1 MTTPLHRYLGI
12 LTGLKRAGH
21 WQPVADWQR
30 LGAAVA
36 LADDRPAAD
45 VAQAMD
51 RAAYTL
57 RNHAGWSPELATPAQ
72 WPVAGMVVGLGL
84 DPHRFAYECE
94 TARTRLREAGLPD
107 LGSWAPAVVAVLR
120 QWPGRWP
127 VAADTVEAMQALF
140 SGMKATHR
148 WLTGADDVAICAAL
162 IGAGGVIPEAIA
174 QIEEGLTPIYPWSGN
189 DIQAAASVLALCEE
203 MPVAAVAEFQAVIGA
218 MADLRSDIWQADP
231 AVVALLVVGG
241 AKPAAIAAEL
251 VNAHAEIAKLT
262 PSGQPWVALAAAA
275 AVHGAG
281 RPHFHAASEAGRRLR
296 SALAIVIARLEHR
309 LAAIDPVA

>member
-1 MTTPLHRYLGI
+1 MTTPLIRYLGI
-12 LTGLKRAGH
+12 LTDLKKAGH

-45 VAQAMD
+45 IAQAMD

-72 WPVAGMVVGLGL
+72 WPVAGTVVGLGL

-94 TARTRLREAGLPD
+94 TARARFHAAGLPD
-107 LGSWAPAVVAVLR
+107 AGSWAPAIVAVLR

-127 VAADTVEAMQALF
+127 LAPDTIEAMQGLF
-140 SGMKATHR
+140 TGMKATHR
-148 WLTGADDVAICAAL
+148 WLTGADDLAICAAL

-174 QIEEGLTPIYPWSGN
+174 QIEEGLTEIYPWSGN
-189 DIQAAASVLALCEE
+189 DVQAAASVLALCEE
-203 MPVAAVAEFQAVIGA
+203 MPTAAVAEFKAVVGA
-218 MADLRSDIWQADP
+218 IADLRADFWQVDP
-231 AVVALLVVGG
+231 AAVAMLVVGA
-241 AKPAAIAAEL
+241 AKPGVIAAEL
-251 VNAHAEIAKLT
+251 VNAHAEIVSKAPK
-262 PSGQPWVALAAAA
+262 GEPWVALAAAA
-275 AVHGAG
+275 AVHCAG

-296 SALAIVIARLEHR
+296 SALAVVIARLEHR